1 MKHHAFSPRG
11 AAAAVAMAIVLA
23 GGTTTGA
30 MAAVTSASAASARQA
45 TPTVPGVPTGLTA
58 AAGNGIATLSWASP
72 SSDGGSAVNSYLVEG
87 GTSPSG
93 GGIMEK
99 VGSPGHAATIS
110 HLTNGTTYY
119 FRVHAENAYGEG
131 AAATVTVTLQGPGS
145 VQDSASVPGPP
156 AGLKPG
162 YGGGFIALSW
172 SPPTSTGGSPIT
184 GYHVYLGSNRSLA
197 GARVFPASGTSFR
210 ATDVENGSQ
219 YYIKVT
225 ALNAAGE
232 GPPTPVI
239 SVTPLAP
246 DVPRPGPTGLTAQ
259 ARRGAVVLSWSP
271 PQGGLKAGEGYLI
284 YIGTSSGHEGAKPS
298 IPHLIEGATSYRIAP
313 LKHGTRYY
321 FQVALLYRDNRV
333 SARSAEVSAVPR
345 ARSAPGPAA
354 GPSAGTGAPTGSGAD
369 AAAQP
374 SAAPLAGSELAQ
386 GGASPSL
393 PAGLVV
399 LLVALVVAT
408 VAFGITAIML
418 IRRRRYDPRYGP
430 VPAPRRPHD
439 DRPTGQYRRTENM
452 NGPRYR

>member
-1 MKHHAFSPRG
+1 
-11 AAAAVAMAIVLA
+11 
-23 GGTTTGA
+23 
-30 MAAVTSASAASARQA
+30 
-45 TPTVPGVPTGLTA
+45 
-58 AAGNGIATLSWASP
+58 
-72 SSDGGSAVNSYLVEG
+72 
-87 GTSPSG
+87 
-93 GGIMEK
+93 
-99 VGSPGHAATIS
+99 
-110 HLTNGTTYY
+110 
-119 FRVHAENAYGEG
+119 
-131 AAATVTVTLQGPGS
+131 
-145 VQDSASVPGPP
+145 
-156 AGLKPG
+156 LKPG

-439 DRPTGQYRRTENM
+439 DRPTGQYRRTEDM